1 VEALASDG
9 RGRGW
14 MGHGKVLLQK
24 ERRTEEKRRE
34 GRGWEMGD
42 EDWLDQ
48 ERKRYL
54 CSVRLALL
62 WRH

>member
-1 VEALASDG
+1 
-9 RGRGW
+9 